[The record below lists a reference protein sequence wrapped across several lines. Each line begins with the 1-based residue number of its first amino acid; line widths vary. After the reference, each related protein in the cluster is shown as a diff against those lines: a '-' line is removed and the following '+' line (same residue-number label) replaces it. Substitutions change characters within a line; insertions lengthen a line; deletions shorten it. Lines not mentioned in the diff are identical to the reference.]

1 MPVITVSGR
10 VASGARELAQAVAQE
25 LRLDYVDR
33 EILVE
38 AAREMGVSV
47 EAMEQRDER
56 TATLGERLASTMR
69 KLLERSASAGTVDPM
84 SGGLEGILGH
94 SYGEAADLPAD
105 TPSGQL
111 DDNSYLRALTSIVT
125 DLAARGDV
133 VILGRGSQAI
143 LQHHADAF
151 HIYVSAPMEQ
161 RVASLA
167 ARENMTP
174 EEAEKRIRRSDQ
186 NRQEFHRRYFK
197 TDSESPLLYDLMLNG
212 GRLSEALMVNLVTTA
227 ARQRTPRPG

>member
-10 VASGARELAQAVAQE
+10 LASGARELAQAVAREMQ
-25 LRLDYVDR
+25 LDYVDR

-38 AAREMGVSV
+38 AAREMGVTV
-47 EAMEQRDER
+47 EAMEQRDQR

-69 KLLERSASAGTVDPM
+69 TLLERSASAGTIDPM
-84 SGGLEGILGH
+84 TGGLEGVLGQT
-94 SYGEAADLPAD
+94 YGEAAELPAD

-111 DDNSYLRALTSIVT
+111 DDNSYLRTLTSIIT

-133 VILGRGSQAI
+133 VILGRGSQVI

-151 HIYVSAPMEQ
+151 HVYVSAPRDQ
-161 RVASLA
+161 RVEVLA
-167 ARENMTP
+167 ARESMAP
-174 EEAEKRIRRSDQ
+174 EEAQRRIKKSDQ

-197 TDSESPLLYDLMLNG
+197 TDAENPLLYDVMLNG
-212 GRLSEALMVNLVTTA
+212 GRLTEGLMVSLVTTA